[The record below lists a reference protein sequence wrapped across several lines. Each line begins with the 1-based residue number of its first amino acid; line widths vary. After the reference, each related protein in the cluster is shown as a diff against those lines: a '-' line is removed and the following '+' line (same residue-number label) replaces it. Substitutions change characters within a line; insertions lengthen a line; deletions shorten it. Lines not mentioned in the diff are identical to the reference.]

1 VRLLVYGLGR
11 SGGAVVARAVREGHE
26 VAFVERREGG
36 DDIALATALGA
47 TRLRDVDAWRADLC
61 VAAPGV
67 PLTHPDVVRLG
78 ALGTEVIG
86 EVEWIWRTVP
96 ARLVG
101 ITGTAGK
108 GSVTRWLTDVL
119 VRAGVDAVAG
129 GNIVPALAAVAR
141 PGATLVVELS
151 SFQLERCPTL
161 RPDVAVVLNLGVDHL
176 DRHGDV
182 ETYHAAKRRLL
193 THLGPEQTFVYNAD
207 DPRLRAWA
215 AATPARTRAYGVI
228 GARGG
233 ATGGVTPGASGR
245 EALGAPGAETLD
257 APGGEALGVPAAE
270 ALDARLSSDGSSL
283 LLGEEVLLRVDELG
297 VQGRH
302 QYGNALAVALAA
314 QALGVER
321 ALLAA
326 ALGDFTG
333 LPGRYAEVGTLG
345 GVRFV
350 EDSIAT
356 RQLAV
361 EAALETTPGPIVWL
375 AGGVDKGSDLAALE
389 SLARDKVT
397 LLLGIGASGP
407 QLVAQAPWLRAETVA
422 TADGR
427 AMMREAVR
435 RAWEHLAA
443 VHGGRGSVLLAPLA
457 ASFDQFR
464 DYADRGAAFR
474 EAVAALVEDVQALA
488 LLRGE
493 EVAWTPSS

>member
-11 SGGAVVARAVREGHE
+11 SGGAVVVRAVREGHD
-26 VAFVERREGG
+26 VGFVERREEG
-36 DDIALATALGA
+36 DDVELALTLGA
-47 TRLRDVDAWRADLC
+47 TRVRDVAAWSADLC

-67 PLTHPDVVRLG
+67 PLTHPDLVRLT

-96 ARLVG
+96 ARIVG
-101 ITGTAGK
+101 VTGTAGK
-108 GSVTRWLTDVL
+108 GTVTRWLTDTL
-119 VRAGVDAVAG
+119 VGAGIDAVAG

-161 RPDVAVVLNLGVDHL
+161 RPDVAIVLNLGVDHL

-182 ETYHAAKRRLL
+182 ETYHAAKRSLL
-193 THLGPEQTFVYNAD
+193 AHLGPDGTFVYNAG

-215 AATPARTRAYGVI
+215 ASTPARTLGYGVETARTT
-228 GARGG
+228 GAG
-233 ATGGVTPGASGR
+233 PH
-245 EALGAPGAETLD
+245 
-257 APGGEALGVPAAE
+257 GGEE
-270 ALDARLSSDGSSL
+270 APRPLDARLDRDAL
-283 LLGEEVLLRVDELG
+283 VLGDDVLLHTSELR

-321 ALLAA
+321 PVIAA
-326 ALGDFTG
+326 ALRGFAG

-345 GVRFV
+345 GVRFF

-361 EAALETTPGPIVWL
+361 EAALDTTPGPIVWL
-375 AGGVDKGSDLAALE
+375 AGGVDKGSDPAALE
-389 SLARDKVT
+389 GLLRDKVT

-407 QLVAQAPWLRAETVA
+407 ALVAQVPWVRAETVA
-422 TADGR
+422 TTDGR

-435 RAWEHLAA
+435 RAWEHLEA

-457 ASFDQFR
+457 ASFDQFA

-474 EAVAALVEDVQALA
+474 EAVAALVDDVRALS

>member
-47 TRLRDVDAWRADLC
+47 TRLRDVDAWPADLC

-67 PLTHPDVVRLG
+67 PLTHPDIVRLG

-228 GARGG
+228 
-233 ATGGVTPGASGR
+233 
-245 EALGAPGAETLD
+245 
-257 APGGEALGVPAAE
+257 GVPAAE

-427 AMMREAVR
+427 ALMREAVR

>member
-11 SGGAVVARAVREGHE
+11 SGGAVVARALREGHR
-26 VAFVERREGG
+26 VAFVDRREHG
-36 DDIALATALGA
+36 DDVDLALALGA
-47 TRLRDVDAWRADLC
+47 TRVRDVDTWPADLC

-67 PLTHPDVVRLG
+67 PLTHPDLVRLVD
-78 ALGTEVIG
+78 LGTEVVG

-96 ARLVG
+96 ARIVG

-108 GSVTRWLTDVL
+108 GTVTRWLTDTL
-119 VRAGVDAVAG
+119 LRAGVEAVAG

-161 RPDVAVVLNLGVDHL
+161 RPDVAIVLNLGIDHL
-176 DRHGDV
+176 DRHGDM
-182 ETYHAAKRRLL
+182 ETYHAAKRALL

-207 DPRLRAWA
+207 DARLRAWA
-215 AATPARTRAYGVI
+215 EATPAVTRAYGVA
-228 GARGG
+228 GA
-233 ATGGVTPGASGR
+233 
-245 EALGAPGAETLD
+245 APGDDER
-257 APGGEALGVPAAE
+257 
-270 ALDARLSSDGSSL
+270 ALDAWLDPSAGTL
-283 LLGEEVLLRVDELG
+283 VLGDEVLLAASELRVR
-297 VQGRH
+297 GRH
-302 QYGNALAVALAA
+302 QLGNALAVALAA
-314 QALGVER
+314 QALGVAR
-321 ALLAA
+321 PVIAA
-326 ALGDFTG
+326 ALRDFAG

-375 AGGVDKGSDLAALE
+375 AGGVDKGSDVGALE
-389 SLARDKVT
+389 AVLRDKVT
-397 LLLGIGASGP
+397 LLLGIGTSGP
-407 QLVAQAPWLRAETVA
+407 EIVAKAPGVRAETVA

-435 RAWEHLAA
+435 RAWEHLEAM
-443 VHGGRGSVLLAPLA
+443 HDGRGSVLLAPLA

-464 DYADRGAAFR
+464 DYADRGEAFR
-474 EAVAALVEDVQALA
+474 EAVAALVEDVRALSA
-488 LLRGE
+488 LRGE

>member
-47 TRLRDVDAWRADLC
+47 TRLRDVDAWPADLC

-67 PLTHPDVVRLG
+67 PLTHPDIVRLG

-228 GARGG
+228 
-233 ATGGVTPGASGR
+233 
-245 EALGAPGAETLD
+245 
-257 APGGEALGVPAAE
+257 GVPAAE